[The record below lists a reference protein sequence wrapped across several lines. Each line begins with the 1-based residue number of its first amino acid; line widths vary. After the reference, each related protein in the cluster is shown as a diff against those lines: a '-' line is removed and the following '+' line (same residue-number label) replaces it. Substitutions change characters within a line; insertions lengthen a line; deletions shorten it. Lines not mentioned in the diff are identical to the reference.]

1 MRSTTSSIGPGIG
14 ANPSAASQRSGL
26 GMRES
31 VAAIRTAR
39 RVRLRNRS
47 MRLRVYE
54 SRAPP
59 TISTDVGCVW
69 AAKLF
74 CVRARCEDP
83 GRTPV
88 RRRDCRE
95 PSIASSCAAS
105 RSRSGPAMLCSPP
118 RRLWKIRV
126 SALVARRGARNACA
140 RWQSR
145 ADFSPS
151 EGVGEWRCGM
161 YGVLVAWMASSVFQS
176 SRTLSTPRGSMG

>member
-1 MRSTTSSIGPGIG
+1 MR
-14 ANPSAASQRSGL
+14 AGL
-26 GMRES
+26 S
-31 VAAIRTAR
+31 
-39 RVRLRNRS
+39 
-47 MRLRVYE
+47 
-54 SRAPP
+54 P

-83 GRTPV
+83 GRTPA
-88 RRRDCRE
+88 RRRGRRE
-95 PSIASSCAAS
+95 PSIASWCAAS
-105 RSRSGPAMLCSPP
+105 RSRSGPAMLCTPP

-176 SRTLSTPRGSMG
+176 SCTLSTPRGSTGVRGLNCHLRQEGEWRMRTRGRMVVASVSSPWRWSASRRDG